1 MNLSGVLDRIAR
13 LLREHDVEFAVIG
26 GLALAAY
33 GAARATI
40 DLDLLVGGEDGD
52 RLHGILAALGYETL
66 HRSANVANYASQ
78 EPLDGRIDVLFV
90 RRARG
95 RAILSRARAL
105 PILHRDDLR
114 VVDASDLIGLKVQ
127 SSSNDPARRR
137 TDMADIEQ
145 LLRRAPE
152 LDLERVR
159 EYFRLFDRE
168 AELDALLAG
177 IQR

>member
-1 MNLSGVLDRIAR
+1 MNLSRVLDRVAR
-13 LLREHDVEFAVIG
+13 SLREQDVEFAVIG
-26 GLALAAY
+26 GLALAAH
-33 GAARATI
+33 GAPRATI
-40 DLDLLVGGEDGD
+40 DLDLLVGGENAD
-52 RLHGILAALGYETL
+52 RLHEILAALGYETL
-66 HRSANVANYASQ
+66 HRSENVANYVSQ
-78 EPLDGRIDVLFV
+78 QPDDGRVDVLFV

-127 SSSNDPARRR
+127 SSSNDPARSR

-159 EYFRLFDRE
+159 DYFRLFDRE
-168 AELDALLAG
+168 VELEALLAG